1 MVSPLLSKITKMV
14 SYKEKELRKHDSVKL
29 MRSLVLF
36 QLHDLITRYHE
47 AASGSQIC
55 MRSKYLH
62 ILYKGMVETK
72 MVTIN
77 MQSHHHSRK

>member
-1 MVSPLLSKITKMV
+1 MVSPLPSKITKMV

-55 MRSKYLH
+55 M
-62 ILYKGMVETK
+62 
-72 MVTIN
+72 
-77 MQSHHHSRK
+77 